1 MKIFHKLRSLIGL
14 TFRTLARW
22 QTFEEPTGPGT
33 KGPRVM
39 SSPSKFYVTTPIYY
53 VNAPPHMGTA
63 YTTILAD
70 TLARTKR
77 MLGYDALLVTGS
89 DEHSQNIAD
98 KAAAEGLHPEEFCR
112 RFIPHFHEAWELL
125 NIGPYKFLRT
135 SSPEHRETV
144 QAFFS
149 RIHEKGDIYKAEYS
163 GWYHTTDNRF
173 VDEAEVPENPEEQ
186 PFLKYLTEEAYW
198 FRLSRYQDW
207 LLEWHEKNP
216 QAIVPGFRRNEML
229 QRIREGLRDLCI
241 SRSSTSWGIE
251 LPWDPQHVFY
261 VWVDALLTYLTGS
274 GYSLADPQKESFWP
288 CDLHIMAK
296 DIPWFHTVIWPA
308 MLHSA
313 GVEPPRQVLVHGY
326 WNFAGTKMSKSKG
339 NVFHPQDAV
348 ALVGADAVRYFL
360 LREVPLGLDG
370 NFTVKGLAERYNYD
384 LANDFGNLFHRALTM
399 AGRFVGGKVPP
410 LEAQGGPFGE
420 LEALRSEVAAR
431 AVVQLE
437 KLEFREAL
445 ESCWELVRALNRFI
459 DDTKPW
465 ELAKSGDQR
474 PRLEAV
480 FAILF
485 RCMRTLLVLLAPV
498 LPGACDR
505 YWIQLGLEG
514 KATEQ
519 SFEIL
524 ATPYPGE
531 AVLAKPE
538 IVFPKLDL
546 ANLEEEFIVRK
557 ETMTGEKVERVGEA
571 AQKAVDGAQKATE
584 AAQKAATGEKAP
596 APDAEIGYED
606 FTKVRLITVK
616 VVQAA
621 AVEGS
626 DKLIRLTVDDGKRP
640 DRTIVSGIR
649 VHFKPEEMVGK
660 TICIVDNL
668 KPRKIF
674 GILSEGMILAAGDGE
689 VLRLIT
695 PEGELAPGVRLG

>member
-1 MKIFHKLRSLIGL
+1 
-14 TFRTLARW
+14 
-22 QTFEEPTGPGT
+22 
-33 KGPRVM
+33 
-39 SSPSKFYVTTPIYY
+39 
-53 VNAPPHMGTA
+53 MGTA

-98 KAAAEGLHPEEFCR
+98 KAAAEGLHPEEFCK
-112 RFIPHFHEAWELL
+112 RFIPHFHEAWKLL
-125 NIGPYKFLRT
+125 NIGPYQFYRT
-135 SSPEHRETV
+135 SSPEHRATV
-144 QAFFS
+144 QAFFG
-149 RIHEKGDIYKAEYS
+149 RIHERGDIYKAEYS

-173 VDEAEVPENPEEQ
+173 VDESEVPENPEAH
-186 PFLKYLTEEAYW
+186 PFLKFLTEEAYW
-198 FRLSRYQDW
+198 FRLSRYQEW
-207 LLEWHEKNP
+207 LLEWHERHP
-216 QAIVPGFRRNEML
+216 EAIVPGFRRNEML

-251 LPWDPQHVFY
+251 LPWDREHVFY

-274 GYSLADPQKESFWP
+274 GYSLEHPEQDSYWP
-288 CDLHIMAK
+288 CNLHIMAK

-308 MLHSA
+308 LLHSA
-313 GVEPPRQVLVHGY
+313 AVEPPRQVLVHGY

-360 LREVPLGLDG
+360 LREVPLGQDG
-370 NFTVKGLAERYNYD
+370 NFTVRGLAERYNYD
-384 LANDFGNLFHRALTM
+384 LANDLGNLFHRALTM
-399 AGRFVGGKVPP
+399 AGRFVGGRVAPY
-410 LEAQGGPFGE
+410 EAGGEFQE
-420 LEALRSEVAAR
+420 LEDLRAEVSRR
-431 AVVQLE
+431 AVAQLE

-445 ESCWELVRALNRFI
+445 ESSWELVRALNRFI
-459 DDTKPW
+459 DETKPW
-465 ELAKSGDQR
+465 ELAKNPENG
-474 PRLEAV
+474 PRLQSAFSV
-480 FAILF
+480 LF
-485 RCMRTLLVLLAPV
+485 RCMRSLLLVLLPV
-498 LPGACDR
+498 LPAACDR
-505 YWIQLGLEG
+505 YWSQLGLPG
-514 KATEQ
+514 TASEQ
-519 SFEIL
+519 SFEAL
-524 ATPYPGE
+524 AAPFPVE
-531 AVLAKPE
+531 AVLARPE

-546 ANLEEEFIVRK
+546 TNLEEEFIVRK
-557 ETMTGEKVERVGEA
+557 ETMTGEKVERVAEAGEA
-571 AQKAVDGAQKATE
+571 PA
-584 AAQKAATGEKAP
+584 KAP
-596 APDAEIGYED
+596 ASAPEKPAEKVASADGEIGYED

-616 VVQAA
+616 VVQAT

-649 VHFKPEEMVGK
+649 AHFSPQDMVGK

>member
-1 MKIFHKLRSLIGL
+1 
-14 TFRTLARW
+14 
-22 QTFEEPTGPGT
+22 
-33 KGPRVM
+33 M
-39 SSPSKFYVTTPIYY
+39 SSKPKFYVTTPIYY

-112 RFIPHFHEAWELL
+112 RFIPHFHDAWKLL
-125 NIGPYKFLRT
+125 NIGPYQFYRT
-135 SSPEHRETV
+135 SSPEHRATV
-144 QAFFS
+144 QAFFG
-149 RIHEKGDIYKAEYS
+149 RIHERGDIYKAEYS

-173 VDEAEVPENPEEQ
+173 VDEAEVPENPENH
-186 PFLKYLTEEAYW
+186 PFLKFLTEEAYW

-207 LLEWHEKNP
+207 LLGWHESHP
-216 QAIVPGFRRNEML
+216 EAIVPGFRRNEML

-241 SRSSTSWGIE
+241 SRSSTSWGIP
-251 LPWDPQHVFY
+251 LPWDTEHVFY

-274 GYSLADPQKESFWP
+274 GYQLEQPDKESFWP
-288 CDLHIMAK
+288 CNLHIMAK
-296 DIPWFHTVIWPA
+296 DIPWFHTIVWPA
-308 MLHSA
+308 MLQSA

-360 LREVPLGLDG
+360 LREVPLGQDG
-370 NFTVKGLAERYNYD
+370 NFTVRGLAERYNYD

-399 AGRFVGGKVPP
+399 AGRFVAGKVAAF
-410 LEAQGGPFGE
+410 EAGGAFQE
-420 LEALRSEVAAR
+420 LEDLRADVAGR
-431 AVVQLE
+431 TVVQLE

-445 ESCWELVRALNRFI
+445 ESSWELVRALNRFI
-459 DDTKPW
+459 DETKPW
-465 ELAKSGDQR
+465 ELAKSADNG
-474 PRLEAV
+474 PRLQSV
-480 FAILF
+480 FSVLF

-505 YWIQLGLEG
+505 YWTQLGLEG

-519 SFEIL
+519 GFDVL
-524 ATPYPGE
+524 ATPFPAE
-531 AVLAKPE
+531 ATLAKPE

-546 ANLEEEFIVRK
+546 TNLEEEFIVRK

-571 AQKAVDGAQKATE
+571 APVVEAPKAT
-584 AAQKAATGEKAP
+584 EKAP

-606 FTKVRLITVK
+606 FTKVKLITVK
-616 VVQAA
+616 VVGAT
-621 AVEGS
+621 AVDGS

-649 VHFKPEEMVGK
+649 AHFTPEDMVGK

-674 GILSEGMILAAGDGE
+674 GILSEGMILAAGDGQ